1 MMLNNFNFHHLK
13 NDLSL
18 HLCGTYH
25 GISIKV
31 ITVTYFKR
39 CGEARRA
46 EIISARLGLAWH
58 VYFRRRKYSRAEK
71 TLLMISNQ
79 R

>member
-1 MMLNNFNFHHLK
+1 MLNNFNFHHLK

-31 ITVTYFKR
+31 ITVAYFKR

-46 EIISARLGLAWH
+46 ELFQHGLVWLGTSILDEENIA
-58 VYFRRRKYSRAEK
+58 VLKKLY
-71 TLLMISNQ
+71 
-79 R
+79 

>member
-1 MMLNNFNFHHLK
+1 MFRRKRCVMLNNFNFHHLK

-25 GISIKV
+25 GIFIKV
-31 ITVTYFKR
+31 ITVAYFKR

-58 VYFRRRKYSRAEK
+58 VSVLDEENIAMLK
-71 TLLMISNQ
+71 
-79 R
+79 